1 MTYSEDYNNYASA
14 RSQYYLEDKFSLET
28 PWGFRNYI
36 RESVVLKTIYRRK
49 FHKVLDLGCASGHT
63 LFRIAK
69 NFPDSILV
77 GLDIGKDFIATA
89 TNYAKELNIKNVD
102 FFEGSLENY
111 ATDQK
116 YDLIL
121 LLEVIE
127 HVINEEI
134 LLCNIKKLI
143 ATNGLLCI
151 TTPNLNG
158 DGTLYGRLLRF
169 IKVRRFIPA
178 TDFTMEGT
186 IKHGDQHVREFSST
200 TLEEVMETYGFRKVF
215 SSGLLVL
222 DYPFNEYF
230 YKGFRRIPFYLKTL
244 EFIEVTIS
252 IYLMRF
258 SRKYGRHLI
267 YLFKLKD

>member
-36 RESVVLKTIYRRK
+36 RESVVLKTIYKRK

-69 NFPDSILV
+69 NFPDSRLV

-178 TDFTMEGT
+178 TDFTIEGT

-215 SSGLLVL
+215 SGLLVL
-222 DYPFNEYF
+222 DYPFNEYL